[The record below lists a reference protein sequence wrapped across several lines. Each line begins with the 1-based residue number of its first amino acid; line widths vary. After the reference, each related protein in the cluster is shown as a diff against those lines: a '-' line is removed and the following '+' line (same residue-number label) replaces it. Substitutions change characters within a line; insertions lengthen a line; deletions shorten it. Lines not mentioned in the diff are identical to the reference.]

1 MAAVFICYL
10 LIIPKKRKKKN
21 QETTSKSCLAV
32 SLLDS
37 WLEEA
42 VFIVVE
48 VALSAR
54 DWDDESRF
62 WMGQKEPVPGGE
74 KWTKEKEKE
83 DFNDIFLH

>member
-1 MAAVFICYL
+1 M
-10 LIIPKKRKKKN
+10 
-21 QETTSKSCLAV
+21 
-32 SLLDS
+32 
-37 WLEEA
+37 
-42 VFIVVE
+42 E

-83 DFNDIFLH
+83 DINDIFLH